1 MLMERLILFD
11 IDGTLTRTQNGYI
24 PFNEAIQKT
33 FGICGDI
40 RTVVPDGNTDPMI
53 VRDIFT
59 KANVAIEI
67 LDTEWRRFSAN
78 LHDCYKSAVAQRATA
93 VRPLPG
99 ATALL
104 QALSDDEK
112 FHCSVVTG
120 NFEVTAAI
128 KLEAAGLATYLCR
141 GGYASDSQHR
151 PDLPQIAKARWEEA
165 SGRTLLSEQC
175 VVIGDTP
182 KDLDAARHNQMKCI
196 LVGTGRYPLEE
207 LCYWKPDGCLADLTD
222 TEAILAMLSNL

>member
-1 MLMERLILFD
+1 MPMEQLILFD

-24 PFNEAIQKT
+24 PFNEAIQRT
-33 FGICGDI
+33 FGVCGDI

-53 VRDIFT
+53 VKDIFA

-67 LDTEWRRFSAN
+67 RDADWRRFSTN
-78 LHDCYKSAVAQRATA
+78 LHDCYKGAIDQGVTA
-93 VRPLPG
+93 VRPMPG

-104 QALSDDEK
+104 QALSDDK
-112 FHCSVVTG
+112 NFHCSVVTG
-120 NFEVTAAI
+120 NLEVTAAV
-128 KLEAAGLATYLCR
+128 KLEAAGLAPYLCR

-151 PDLPQIAKARWEEA
+151 SDLPRIAKARWEEA

-207 LCYWKPDGCLADLTD
+207 LCYWKPDGCLSDLTD
-222 TEAILAMLSNL
+222 TGSILAMLSSI

>member
-1 MLMERLILFD
+1 MERLILFD

-53 VRDIFT
+53 VKDIFA

-67 LDTEWRRFSAN
+67 LDAEWRRFSAN
-78 LHDCYKSAVAQRATA
+78 LHDCYKSAIDQGATT

-104 QALSDDEK
+104 QALSDDQK

-120 NFEVTAAI
+120 NVEVTAAV
-128 KLEAAGLATYLCR
+128 KLEAASLAQYLCR

-151 PDLPQIAKARWEEA
+151 SDLPRIAKARWEEA
-165 SGRTLLSEQC
+165 SVRTLLSEQC

-182 KDLDAARHNQMKCI
+182 KDLEAARHNQMKCF

-207 LCYWKPDGCLADLTD
+207 LCYWKPDGCLPDLTD
-222 TEAILAMLSNL
+222 TGSILAMLSKI